1 MHSNCIFNLLQKK
14 SITNVKASPLK
25 KTIKPD
31 DHGDVIDN
39 PLPTSEEVQGTP
51 KGDNP
56 KTNGVAKTPE
66 SVKTRSGR
74 TIKRSPT
81 LSDENMTSDHMAKR
95 PRREVVTPRRFLD
108 YC

>member
-1 MHSNCIFNLLQKK
+1 MKK
-14 SITNVKASPLK
+14 SILKSDDSDSILDDVAS
-25 KTIKPD
+25 TD
-31 DHGDVIDN
+31 
-39 PLPTSEEVQGTP
+39 TP
-51 KGDNP
+51 KGDNS
-56 KTNGVAKTPE
+56 KSNGFDKTPE

-81 LSDENMTSDHMAKR
+81 LSDENMTSDHVAKR

>member
-1 MHSNCIFNLLQKK
+1 M
-14 SITNVKASPLK
+14 TNVKPLQIT
-25 KTIKPD
+25 KTQLKPSID
-31 DHGDVIDN
+31 GEGDVESD
-39 PLPTSEEVQGTP
+39 LQPTLTNQLETPTGDSE
-51 KGDNP
+51 
-56 KTNGVAKTPE
+56 KTNGIDKTPE

-81 LSDENMTSDHMAKR
+81 LSDENMTTDPVAKR